1 VTGRSKFEAS
11 PREKLVRACLKNKLG
26 VVVHACNSVIPATW
40 EAEVGGL
47 QSEASPGKSM
57 RPYLK
62 NKPESKR
69 LEM

>member
-1 VTGRSKFEAS
+1 M
-11 PREKLVRACLKNKLG
+11 EKYYENLSLSRVFHSQMWWLM
-26 VVVHACNSVIPATW
+26 SMIPATW